1 MTTTSAQQMM
11 LRQRPPSPI
20 RSFTRYR
27 PQRCPFFNA
36 HVIPKHNK
44 EEDERMGPLA
54 GFRILEF
61 AGIGPGPMC
70 AMLLADM
77 GATVLRL
84 DRPVHAGLGLERP
97 ENFNLLNRGRVSALV
112 DLKAKEGVALALDL
126 IARAD
131 ALIEG
136 FRPGTMERLGLGPE
150 PCLARN
156 PRLVYGR
163 MTGWGQEGPLAPAA
177 GHDLNYIALTGA
189 LHAIGRAGGPP
200 TPPLNLVGDYGGGA
214 LYLAFGVVCALLE
227 AQKSGQGQVVD
238 AAMIDG
244 AASLMAP
251 FYGLHAAGLH
261 TDRRGENFLDSG
273 APYYEVYPCADG
285 RYVSVAPIEIKF
297 RDEFYR
303 RIGLDASS
311 LPPADDRA
319 NWPAIKQAIAERL
332 ATRTAAE
339 WCTLLEGTDSCVAPV
354 LSMAEAPTHPH
365 HVARHTFIDVGG
377 VVQPAPAPRF
387 GRTRPAVPT
396 PPRPAGEGGLT
407 ALADW
412 GITSERIAQLR
423 ASNVVSESRRPA

>member
-1 MTTTSAQQMM
+1 
-11 LRQRPPSPI
+11 
-20 RSFTRYR
+20 
-27 PQRCPFFNA
+27 
-36 HVIPKHNK
+36 
-44 EEDERMGPLA
+44 MGPLA

-84 DRPVHAGLGLERP
+84 DRPVSAGLGIERP
-97 ENFNLLNRGRVSALV
+97 ENFNLLSRGRVSALI
-112 DLKAKEGVALALDL
+112 DLKAKEGIALALDL
-126 IARAD
+126 VARAD

-156 PRLVYGR
+156 GRLVYGR
-163 MTGWGQEGPLAPAA
+163 MTGWGQDGPLAPAA
-177 GHDLNYIALTGA
+177 GHDLNYIALIGA
-189 LHAIGRAGGPP
+189 LHAIGRAGQPP
-200 TPPLNLVGDYGGGA
+200 TPPLNLIGDYGGGA

-273 APYYEVYPCADG
+273 APYYDVYPCADG
-285 RYVSVAPIEIKF
+285 RYLSVAPIEIKF

-311 LPPADDRA
+311 LPAAADRA
-319 NWPAIKQAIAERL
+319 NWPAIKEAIAARL
-332 ATRTAAE
+332 ATKTAEE
-339 WCTLLEGTDSCVAPV
+339 WCALLEGTDACVAPV
-354 LSMAEAPTHPH
+354 LSMAEAPAHPH
-365 HVARHTFIDVGG
+365 NVARQTFVEIGG

-387 GRTRPAVPT
+387 SRTKPTVPT
-396 PPRPAGEGGLT
+396 PPRPAGEGGLA
-407 ALADW
+407 ALAEW
-412 GITSERIAQLR
+412 GIARERLAQLR
-423 ASNVVSESRRPA
+423 ASNVVGERKRPA